1 MRKHRL
7 HRLKRINTDYDIRH
21 TTSDMRDTRYED
33 GFSLIEVL
41 IAIVLVGLA
50 IASLV
55 TANSAFTKAN
65 GAGAELST
73 AEFLIVQIRELSTL
87 LPVIDPETGVF
98 TFGPEAAE
106 TLLADYDDL
115 DDFDGASFSPPIDA
129 DRNPLNDLAAFSQ
142 QVTVENVDASDFEQV
157 VSDHGSYFVRV
168 TVRVFLNSRQISSA
182 RWLRAR
188 Y

>member
-1 MRKHRL
+1 MQ
-7 HRLKRINTDYDIRH
+7 
-21 TTSDMRDTRYED
+21 DTRDED

-73 AEFLIVQIRELSTL
+73 AEFLIEQIRELSVL
-87 LPVIDPETGVF
+87 LPVIDPDGGS
-98 TFGPEAAE
+98 TFGPETGE
-106 TLLADYDDL
+106 TLADYDDL
-115 DDFDGASFSPPIDA
+115 DDFDSASFSPPIDA

-142 QVTVENVDASDFEQV
+142 QVTVEKVSDGNFEQV
-157 VSDHGSYFVRV
+157 VPDNDPNSHFVRV
-168 TVRVFLNSRQISSA
+168 TVKVFLNSREISST

>member
-7 HRLKRINTDYDIRH
+7 HRLKGINTDYE
-21 TTSDMRDTRYED
+21 MRDTRYED

-41 IAIVLVGLA
+41 IAILLVGLA

-65 GAGAELST
+65 GAGVELST
-73 AEFLIVQIRELSTL
+73 AEFLIEQVRELSTL
-87 LPVIDPETGVF
+87 LPVIDPETGDD
-98 TFGPEAAE
+98 TFGPEE
-106 TLLADYDDL
+106 TLLDDYDDL
-115 DDFDGASFSPPIDA
+115 DDFDGASFSPPIGA
-129 DRNPLNDLAAFSQ
+129 DRNVLNDLASFSQ
-142 QVTVENVDASDFEQV
+142 QITVENVDASDFEQV

-168 TVRVFLNSRQISSA
+168 TVTVFLNSREISSA
-182 RWLRAR
+182 RWLRAL